1 MKTFR
6 ELHERNC
13 YYVDKTVYG
22 ERLLDRGKHYFLPR
36 PHRFGKSL
44 LLDTIRELF
53 EGNERLFRGLDI
65 HDRWNW
71 SARVLVRC
79 WWKRA

>member
-44 LLDTIRELF
+44 LLDGCDRILWHTHSCGRRQF
-53 EGNERLFRGLDI
+53 GNFGRFG
-65 HDRWNW
+65 
-71 SARVLVRC
+71 
-79 WWKRA
+79 